1 MNIGIIGLGLM
12 GASFAKAWSTNH
24 SIIGYDHDKTVMD
37 KASRDVVIH
46 HAASST
52 SDVIASA
59 DVLFICLYP
68 QATKDLMV
76 KHQAEFRA
84 GMIVCDIAG
93 VKSLYADLKAP
104 KGVEYVWTHPIAG
117 RALSGYDANNMQ
129 MFQGANF
136 IITPTSNSQEQALQ
150 IVSQLAK
157 EAGFQ
162 TITMMT
168 MSEHD
173 AQIAYTSQLTHAI
186 AVSLMNSANDVTF
199 APIIGDSFRD
209 LTRIARIND
218 VMWSEL
224 FLLNK
229 SALIDQMHRFQDQFG
244 ELLQAVK
251 DEDRAKVQSIMQS
264 SKRKRE
270 LLP

>member
-24 SIIGYDHDKTVMD
+24 TIIGFDQDNTVID
-37 KASRDVVIH
+37 KATNDGVIH
-46 HAASST
+46 HAATSV
-52 SDVIASA
+52 SDVIAQA

-68 QATKDLMV
+68 QVTKDLIIEV
-76 KHQAEFRA
+76 QSQFRD

-93 VKSLYADLKAP
+93 VKSLYQDLVAP
-104 KGVEYVWTHPIAG
+104 AGVDYVWTHPIAG
-117 RALSGYDANNMQ
+117 RALSGYDANNTL

-136 IITPTSNSQEQALQ
+136 IITPTSNTQEQALEV
-150 IVSQLAK
+150 ISQLAK
-157 EAGFQ
+157 ECGFQ
-162 TITMMT
+162 TISRMT
-168 MSEHD
+168 ISEHD
-173 AQIAYTSQLTHAI
+173 AKIAYTSQLTHAI
-186 AVSLMNSANDVTF
+186 AVSLMNAATDLSF

-229 SALIDQMHRFQDQFG
+229 TELIAQMQHFQDQFDA
-244 ELLQAVK
+244 LVQAIIK
-251 DEDRAKVQSIMQS
+251 EDQDSIRSIMQS
-264 SKRKRE
+264 SKQKRE

>member
-1 MNIGIIGLGLM
+1 MNIGIVGLGLM
-12 GASFAKAWSTNH
+12 GASFAKAWSANH

-37 KASRDVVIH
+37 KASRDGVIH

-52 SDVIASA
+52 SDVIARA

-68 QATKDLMV
+68 QATKDLIV
-76 KHQAEFRA
+76 NHQTEFRV

-93 VKSLYADLKAP
+93 VKSLYADVVAP

-136 IITPTSNSQEQALQ
+136 IITPTSNTQQQALQ
-150 IVSQLAK
+150 TVSQLAK

-162 TITMMT
+162 TITTMT
-168 MSEHD
+168 INEHD

-186 AVSLMNSANDVTF
+186 AVSLMNSANDTSF

-229 SALIDQMHRFQDQFG
+229 SALMDQMHRFQGQF
-244 ELLQAVK
+244 EALLQAVN

>member
-12 GASFAKAWSTNH
+12 GASFAKAWSANH
-24 SIIGYDHDKTVMD
+24 NIIGYDQNELVME
-37 KASRDVVIH
+37 KATTDGVLH
-46 HAASST
+46 HAATST
-52 SDVIASA
+52 SDVITQA
-59 DVLFICLYP
+59 DVLFICLNP
-68 QATKDLMV
+68 QATKDLIIN
-76 KHQAEFRA
+76 HQAEFRG

-93 VKSLYADLKAP
+93 VKTLYRDLVAP
-104 KGVEYVWTHPIAG
+104 AGVEYVWTHPIAG
-117 RALSGYDANNMQ
+117 RALSGYDANNVQ

-136 IITPTSNSQEQALQ
+136 ILTPTSDTQEQALHT
-150 IVSQLAK
+150 ISQLAK
-157 EAGFQ
+157 ESGFQ
-162 TITMMT
+162 TVTLMT

-186 AVSLMNSANDVTF
+186 AVSLMNSATDMAF

-229 SALIDQMHRFQDQFG
+229 TALVDQMQLFQDQFDS
-244 ELLQAVK
+244 LLQAIIE
-251 DEDRAKVQSIMQS
+251 EDRPKVQAIMQA
-264 SKRKRE
+264 SKQKRE